1 MTYQPALEMDWQTVL
16 QHLHAGSHHGSGN
29 RSSRIR
35 RIMRILGL
43 LGPHETLTPLGVQL
57 ERGDPGVLQQVIE
70 MIIPAAFNT
79 PPNEFENL
87 WPLAS
92 PGQARRYA
100 NNLRRMM
107 AAAVAEGAT

>member
-1 MTYQPALEMDWQTVL
+1 MTYQPSLEMDWETVQ
-16 QHLHAGSHHGSGN
+16 QHLHAGSHHGYGN

-43 LGPHETLTPLGVQL
+43 LGPHETLTPLGVRL
-57 ERGDPGVLQQVIE
+57 ERGDPGVLQQVLE
-70 MIIPAAFNT
+70 ETVPAAFHT
-79 PPNEFENL
+79 PPTEFESL

-100 NNLRRMM
+100 NNLRRMV
-107 AAAVAEGAT
+107 AAVKAEGS